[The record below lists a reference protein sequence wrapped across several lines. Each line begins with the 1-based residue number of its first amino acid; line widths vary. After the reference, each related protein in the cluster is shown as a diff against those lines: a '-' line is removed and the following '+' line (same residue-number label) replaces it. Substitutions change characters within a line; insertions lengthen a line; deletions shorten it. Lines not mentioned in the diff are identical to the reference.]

1 MYIDIPDL
9 INLAEISG
17 LGPTRIRSLIA
28 KFRSASQVFKAGK
41 NELCGVEGID
51 VKIAESIKTYRDFD
65 FGKKQVDRLDACGGR
80 IFTFWD
86 EEYPAILKSI
96 YDPPVM
102 LYVKGDFQDQDRYAL
117 GIVGT
122 RQPTNYGKLV
132 TEKLSKAL
140 VNLGITIVSGLARG
154 VDTIAHSAAVSGGG
168 RTLAVIGSGI
178 DVIYPAE
185 NKGLVS
191 KIVENGAI
199 ISEFPMGAA
208 PDAGNFPRRN
218 RIIAGLTLGTV
229 VTEAGQRSGAL
240 ITTSFALDYN
250 REVFAVPG
258 NVNSSKSIGPNE
270 LIKAGAKLVCDVD
283 DIIAEISSKIAPYLN
298 GKPAAARSYDELNE
312 FEQEILAILEDN
324 PVHIDVISRKLK
336 RTTSDI
342 LACLLKL
349 EFNDIVKQLPGK
361 QFVRMM

>member
-9 INLAEISG
+9 INLTEING

-28 KFRSASQVFKAGK
+28 KFRSASQVFKASK
-41 NELCGVEGID
+41 DALCRVEGID
-51 VKIAESIKTYRDFD
+51 VKIAESIKTYRNFD
-65 FGKKQVDRLDACGGR
+65 FGKKQVDRIDAYGGR

-86 EEYPAILKSI
+86 EGYPSILKSI

-102 LYVKGDFQDQDRYAL
+102 LYVKGNFSDQDRYAL

-140 VNLGITIVSGLARG
+140 VNLGITVVSGLARG
-154 VDTIAHSAAVSGGG
+154 VDTIAHSVAVNGGG

-185 NKGLVS
+185 NKALVD
-191 KIVENGAI
+191 IIIENGAI
-199 ISEFPMGAA
+199 ISEFPLGSS

-229 VTEAGQRSGAL
+229 VTEAGKRSGAL

-258 NVNSSKSIGPNE
+258 NVNSSKSIGTNE

-298 GKPAAARSYDELNE
+298 GKPAADRSYGDLSQ
-312 FEQEILAILEDN
+312 FEKEILAILEDA
-324 PVHIDVISRKLK
+324 PVHIDVISRKLERK
-336 RTTSDI
+336 TNEI

-361 QFVRMM
+361 QFAKMM